1 MYLLMHICHQIL
13 ISTLNKRVRFGGVP
27 IKDKALESLKF
38 HYNKHPSL
46 TLFGTVKEMYELKG

>member
-1 MYLLMHICHQIL
+1 MHICHQMLL
-13 ISTLNKRVRFGGVP
+13 ISTLNKSEVWWCP